1 MNILTDR
8 LPDAVTV
15 DGSQY
20 PIHTDFRTWIIFEGL
35 ISDNTAPMMERM
47 LAMIELCYIEHP
59 EPSIEAV
66 MALLGFYMGDRRQ
79 GQGDGVN
86 KAGKPNYSFEHDAE
100 YIYAAFQTQY
110 HIDLQ
115 KADLHWYQF
124 KALFAAISDDTM
136 FGKILSYRGMD
147 LSKIKDKEQKSFY
160 RRMKALYR
168 LPDNRT
174 PEQIERDMISEME
187 NLF

>member
-1 MNILTDR
+1 MNILSDR
-8 LPDAVTV
+8 LPDTVTV

-35 ISDNTAPMMERM
+35 ISDNTVPMMERM

-66 MALLGFYMGDRRQ
+66 MALLGFYMGNRKQ
-79 GQGDGVN
+79 GQGGSEN

-100 YIYAAFQTQY
+100 YIYAAFFTQY

-115 KADLHWYQF
+115 TADLHWYQF
-124 KALFAAISDDTM
+124 KALFAAIDDTTM
-136 FGKILSYRGMD
+136 FGKILGYRGMEP
-147 LSKIKDKEQKSFY
+147 SKIKDKEQKAFY
-160 RRMKALYR
+160 RKMKSLYK